1 MNSSS
6 RKIHVFDNG
15 IRVYEDHLL
24 KSQKLRYK
32 KCNVHE
38 PEEEE
43 LFLDII
49 KNIRS
54 TKEVGCY
61 INIGTAI
68 GYYPLLAKKNSNNLD
83 IHAFEPLVLHRK
95 FFSENIS
102 LNSFNQSEFN
112 LYEEGIASVSGS
124 VEFIESSYGSSIRRN
139 SSGRNIIR
147 KTKRF
152 LKTLLYKSNLF
163 ENKKIVTISVINLDD
178 FLNKLGKEVDLCQMD
193 IQGLEVDAL
202 EGGKE
207 SLKTG
212 RIKTFLIGTH
222 GGKVHSDCISI
233 LIDSNYEIEFE
244 ECDTA
249 TQPDGIIVASKGL
262 IRLKSKDLGEGV
274 NKNLKMGGV
283 AT

>member
-1 MNSSS
+1 MNISS
-6 RKIHVFDNG
+6 RKIHIFDNG
-15 IRVYEDHLL
+15 IRVYEDHLME
-24 KSQKLRYK
+24 SQKLRYK

-38 PEEEE
+38 PEEEG

-49 KNIRS
+49 EHIQNTKNP
-54 TKEVGCY
+54 GCY

-68 GYYPLLAKKNSNNLD
+68 GYYPLLAKKNSKNLD
-83 IHAFEPLVLHRK
+83 IYAFEPLVLHRK

-102 LNSFNQSEFN
+102 LNGFNQSEFN
-112 LYEEGIASVSGS
+112 LYEEGIASISGS

-139 SSGRNIIR
+139 SSGRNFVR
-147 KTKRF
+147 KIKRS

-163 ENKKIVTISVINLDD
+163 KNKKIATISVITLDD

-212 RIKTFLIGTH
+212 RIKSFLIGTH

-233 LIDSNYEIEFE
+233 LRDSNYEIEFE
-244 ECDTA
+244 ECDTT

-262 IRLKSKDLGEGV
+262 LRLKSKDSGEEV
-274 NKNLKMGGV
+274 NKN
-283 AT
+283 